1 MEEVYAWIAESDENL
16 GLFREFKR
24 IWDLAEYGIRYPE
37 SPSVDLEW
45 ELLRN
50 RLDQVPRV
58 LELFPLKQ
66 TSNQRLHSFSAT
78 FMRYAAI
85 LIFTTLM
92 SFFFVQE
99 YYQSIEM
106 IVQEPVLREIS
117 TSRAERGSVMLSDGT
132 RIVVNSESTLRI
144 PNHFGV
150 DKREIFLQGE
160 AFFDVAK
167 DPNRSFMI
175 HVNGATIEVLGTRFA
190 VKSYP
195 EEDEVQTVV
204 EEGVVAIHSLE
215 AGLTDRVMLTRGMV
229 ANLDLAKQEIVTRS
243 LKDLAGFLSWKE
255 GFLTFDQT
263 PMAEVARQLE
273 RKYDVD
279 VLFASEDIEEMKLT
293 AVLKSRSIT
302 NVLSVISTSLGLSAT
317 LEEDRVLF
325 DHVKLYKD
333 GKPSGI
339 GTMIE
344 TVVTEE

>member
-1 MEEVYAWIAESDENL
+1 MEDVYAWIAESDEHL
-16 GLFREFKR
+16 ELFREFKR
-24 IWDLAEYGIRYPE
+24 IWDLAEYGIHYPD
-37 SPSVDLEW
+37 SPSTDLEW
-45 ELLRN
+45 DMLRN
-50 RLDQVPRV
+50 RLDRAHRP
-58 LELFPLKQ
+58 LDLFPLKM

-85 LIFTTLM
+85 LVFTTLM
-92 SFFFVQE
+92 SLFFVQE
-99 YYQSIEM
+99 YNQNTETVI
-106 IVQEPVLREIS
+106 QEPVLREIS
-117 TSRAERGSVMLSDGT
+117 TSRGERGSVMLSDGT
-132 RIVVNSESTLRI
+132 RIVVNAESTLRI

-150 DKREIFLQGE
+150 EKREVFLQGE

-175 HVNGATIEVLGTRFA
+175 HVNGATIEVLGTRFS

-195 EEDEVQTVV
+195 EEDEIQTVV

-229 ANLDLAKQEIVTRS
+229 ANLDLSRQEIVTRS
-243 LKDLAGFLSWKE
+243 LKDLSVFLSWKD

-279 VLFASEDIEEMKLT
+279 VLFASEDIEELKLT

-302 NVLSVISTSLGLSAT
+302 NVLSVISTSLGLNTT
-317 LEEDRVLF
+317 LEDDRVLF
-325 DHVKLYKD
+325 DYAKNPAK
-333 GKPSGI
+333 GKISFDESLIEVGI
-339 GTMIE
+339 TK
-344 TVVTEE
+344 